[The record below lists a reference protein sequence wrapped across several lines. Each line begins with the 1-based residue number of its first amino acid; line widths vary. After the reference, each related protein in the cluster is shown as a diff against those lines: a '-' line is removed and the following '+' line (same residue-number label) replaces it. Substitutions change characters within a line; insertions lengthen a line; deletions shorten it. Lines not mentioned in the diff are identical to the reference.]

1 MNKHPQQAKALL
13 KALAITLALAAAP
26 WAAAHDAAGEE
37 KVTPVQMQKLP
48 DVPGKQVAMAVVSY
62 EPGQASAPHFHSGS
76 VFAYVLEG
84 EVVSQLEG
92 QPPVTY
98 KAGESWYEPPR
109 APHLVSRNASS
120 TRPAKLL
127 AWLLMDEGG
136 QIKQPLPAK
145 P

>member
-1 MNKHPQQAKALL
+1 MKTNPQYTMALL
-13 KALAITLALAAAP
+13 KALLISVALAAAP

-37 KVTPVQMQKLP
+37 KVTPIQMQKLP

-62 EPGQASAPHFHSGS
+62 EPGQASTPHFHSGS

-98 KAGESWYEPPR
+98 KTGESWYEPPR
-109 APHLVSRNASS
+109 AAHLVSRNASG

-136 QIKQPLPAK
+136 QIKQPLPR
-145 P
+145 

>member
-1 MNKHPQQAKALL
+1 MKKHSQHAGALL
-13 KALAITLALAAAP
+13 RALMAALALVAAP
-26 WAAAHDAAGEE
+26 WAMAHDTAGEE
-37 KVTPVQMQKLP
+37 KVTPIQMQKLP

-62 EPGQASAPHFHSGS
+62 EPGQASTPHFHSGS

-98 KAGESWYEPPR
+98 KAGDSWYEPPR
-109 APHLVSRNASS
+109 AAHLVSRNASA

-136 QIKQPLPAK
+136 QIKQPLSR
-145 P
+145 

>member
-1 MNKHPQQAKALL
+1 MNILNKIPAALL
-13 KALAITLALAAAP
+13 PALAFLVVLASSGVQ
-26 WAAAHDAAGEE
+26 AHGPADEE
-37 KVTPVQMQKLP
+37 KVVPLQMQKLP

-62 EPGQASAPHFHSGS
+62 EPGQASEPHFHSGS

-84 EVVSQLEG
+84 EVVSQLQG
-92 QPPVTY
+92 QPAVTY
-98 KAGESWYEPPR
+98 RAGQSWYEPPR
-109 APHLVSRNASS
+109 AAHLVSQNASN

-136 QIKQPLPAK
+136 QVKQPLPQKA

>member
-1 MNKHPQQAKALL
+1 MNIFTKIPALL
-13 KALAITLALAAAP
+13 LPALALAVVFASTGAQGHGP
-26 WAAAHDAAGEE
+26 AVEE
-37 KVTPVQMQKLP
+37 KVVPLQMQKLP

-92 QPPVTY
+92 QPAVTY
-98 KAGESWYEPPR
+98 RAGESWYEPPR
-109 APHLVSRNASS
+109 AAHLVSRNASD

-127 AWLLMDEGG
+127 AWLLIDEGG
-136 QIKQPLPAK
+136 QIKQPLPRQA

>member
-1 MNKHPQQAKALL
+1 MKTKPQYALVLL
-13 KALAITLALAAAP
+13 KALVISVAFSAAP

-37 KVTPVQMQKLP
+37 KVTPIQMQKLP

-62 EPGQASAPHFHSGS
+62 EPGQASTPHFHSGS

-109 APHLVSRNASS
+109 AAHLVSRNASG

-136 QIKQPLPAK
+136 QIKQPLPR
-145 P
+145 